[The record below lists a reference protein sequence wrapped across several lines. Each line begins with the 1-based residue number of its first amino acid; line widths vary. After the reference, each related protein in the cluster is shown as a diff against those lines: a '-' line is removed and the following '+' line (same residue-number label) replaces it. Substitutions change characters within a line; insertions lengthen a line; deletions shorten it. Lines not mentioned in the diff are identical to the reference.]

1 MMRLQTKEAQV
12 ARETLSMRKLSEV
25 LRLSL
30 EQKLS
35 VRGIAD
41 SCRLARSTVSDYLL
55 RAKAAGLSWPLP
67 AGMGDERLNALLF
80 PVHEDGSVSRPAPDM
95 VYIRNELRGRH
106 VTLQLLWDEYRSH
119 TAEGYGYS
127 QYCQLYRD
135 WLGKQAISL
144 RQEHRA
150 GEKLFVD
157 YAGDTIPIRDP
168 NSGVVTPGHLFVA
181 VLGCSNYTYAE
192 VTPTEQLPDWI
203 GAQVRALEFIRGVP
217 LVVVPDN
224 TRTAVKSPCWYDPD
238 INLTYQDLAEHY
250 GFAVIPARRRKPKDK
265 AKVEVAVL
273 IAERWILAA
282 LRHHAFFSF
291 GEVNTAVAQLLTR
304 FNDHPFKKLPGC
316 RREVFERMDRPAL
329 KALPERRYELAEWK
343 TAGVNIDYHVEIDG
357 HYYSVPY
364 RLIGQ
369 RVTARYTRSSVEFL
383 HKSQRV
389 AVHVRSFLKGRHTT
403 LPEHRPP
410 AHQQYAEWTPE
421 RIASWAG
428 TIGPNCRA
436 AALHIMASRPLPEHG
451 FRPCMGLIRLGRR
464 YTNER
469 VDRACGRAL
478 KLNIVGYRH
487 IENMLKNGRDQIP
500 SAGGPSAPAVVA
512 HDNVRGAGYYQ

>member
-1 MMRLQTKEAQV
+1 MAW
-12 ARETLSMRKLSEV
+12 ETLSMRKLSEV

-35 VRGIAD
+35 VRRIAR
-41 SCRLARSTVSDYLL
+41 SCCLARSTVSDYLW

-67 AGMGDERLNALLF
+67 AGMDEDGLNALLF
-80 PVHEDGSVSRPAPDM
+80 PVCAIGSVARQPPDM
-95 VYIRNELRGRH
+95 LYLRNELRNQH
-106 VTLQLLWDEYRSH
+106 VTLQLLWEEYRGH
-119 TAEGYGYS
+119 TPEGYSYS

-157 YAGDTIPIRDP
+157 YAGDTIPIHDP
-168 NSGVVTPGHLFVA
+168 QTGAVTPGHLFVA

-192 VTPTEQLPDWI
+192 VTPTEQLADWI
-203 GAQVRALEFIRGVP
+203 GAQVQALEFIRGVP

-224 TRTAVKSPCWYDPD
+224 TKTAVKSPCWYDPD
-238 INLTYQDLAEHY
+238 INLTYQELAEHY
-250 GFAVIPARRRKPKDK
+250 GFAVIPARCRKPKDK
-265 AKVEVAVL
+265 AKVEVGVL

-282 LRHHAFFSF
+282 LRHQVFFSF
-291 GEVNTAVAQLLTR
+291 GEVNAAVARLLTL

-316 RREVFERMDRPAL
+316 RREVFERLERPAL
-329 KALPERRYELAEWK
+329 KPLPEQRYELGEWK
-343 TAGVNIDYHVEIDG
+343 TAGVNVDYHVEIDG

-364 RLIGQ
+364 GLIKQ
-369 RVTARYTRSSVEFL
+369 RVSARYTRSSVEFF
-383 HKSQRV
+383 HKSRRV
-389 AVHVRSFLKGRHTT
+389 AVHVRSFLRGRHTT

-410 AHQQYAEWTPE
+410 AHQAYLAWTPE
-421 RIASWAG
+421 RISSWAG
-428 TIGPNCRA
+428 TIGPNCSA
-436 AALHIMASRPLPEHG
+436 AARQIMASRPLPEHG
-451 FRPCMGLIRLGRR
+451 FRPCLGLIRLGRR
-464 YTNER
+464 YGNAR

-478 KLNIVGYRH
+478 QLNIVGYRH
-487 IENMLKNGRDQIP
+487 IENMLKSGRDQIALAEESP
-500 SAGGPSAPAVVA
+500 APPVVA

>member
-1 MMRLQTKEAQV
+1 MTW
-12 ARETLSMRKLSEV
+12 ETLSMQKVSEV

-35 VRGIAD
+35 VRRIAC
-41 SCRLARSTVSDYLL
+41 SCGLARSTVSDYLGL
-55 RAKAAGLSWPLP
+55 ARVAGLGWPLP
-67 AGMGDERLNALLF
+67 EGMDEERLKGLLF
-80 PVHEDGSVSRPAPDM
+80 PVRAVGREARPLPDR
-95 VYIRNELRGRH
+95 VYIRNELKRKH
-106 VTLQLLWDEYRSH
+106 VTLQLLWEEYRGH
-119 TAEGYGYS
+119 TPEGYSYS

-135 WLGKQAISL
+135 WLGQQAVSL

-157 YAGDTIPIRDP
+157 YAGDTIPIHEP
-168 NSGVVTPGHLFVA
+168 QAGAVAAGHLFVA

-192 VTPTEQLPDWI
+192 VTLTEQLPDWI
-203 GAQVRALEFIRGVP
+203 GAQVRALEFFRGVP

-224 TRTAVKSPCWYDPD
+224 TKTAVTHPCGYDPD
-238 INLTYQDLAEHY
+238 INLTYQELAEHY

-265 AKVEVAVL
+265 AKVEVGVL

-282 LRHHAFFSF
+282 LRHQVFFSL
-291 GEVNTAVAQLLTR
+291 GEVNVAVGRLLTR

-316 RREVFERMDRPAL
+316 RREVWERMERSVL
-329 KALPERRYELAEWK
+329 KPLPERRYEWAEWK
-343 TAGVNIDYHVEIDG
+343 TASVNVDYHVAIDG

-364 RLIGQ
+364 SLIKQ
-369 RVTARYTRSSVEFL
+369 RVSVRTTQASVEFF

-389 AVHVRSFLKGRHTT
+389 AVHGRSFQKGRHTT

-410 AHQQYAEWTPE
+410 AHQKYMEWTPE
-421 RIASWAG
+421 RMASWAG

-436 AALHIMASRPLPEHG
+436 VALQIMEGRPLPEHG
-451 FRPCMGLIRLGRR
+451 FRPCLGLIRLGRR
-464 YTNER
+464 YGNDR

-478 KLNIVGYRH
+478 KLHFVGYRH

-500 SAGGPSAPAVVA
+500 LAEEPPVPAVVV

>member
-1 MMRLQTKEAQV
+1 MTW
-12 ARETLSMRKLSEV
+12 ETLSMRKLAEV

-35 VRGIAD
+35 VRKIAR
-41 SCRLARSTVSDYLL
+41 SCCLPRSTVSDYLV
-55 RAKAAGLSWPLP
+55 RARVAGLGWPLP
-67 AGMGDERLNALLF
+67 EGLDEERLKARLF
-80 PVHEDGSVSRPAPDM
+80 PVEEDPGAPRPSLDM
-95 VYIRNELRGRH
+95 VYIHNELRSQH
-106 VTLQLLWDEYRSH
+106 VTLQLLWEDYRGH
-119 TAEGYGYS
+119 TPEGYSYS

-135 WLGKQAISL
+135 WRGKQAVSL

-157 YAGDTIPIRDP
+157 YAGDTIPIHDP
-168 NSGVVTPGHLFVA
+168 ITGAVTPGHLFVA

-192 VTPTEQLPDWI
+192 VTPSEQLPEWI

-224 TRTAVKSPCWYDPD
+224 TRTAVKSPCLYDPD
-238 INLTYQDLAEHY
+238 INLTYQELAEHY
-250 GFAVIPARRRKPKDK
+250 GFAVIPARSRKPKDK
-265 AKVEVAVL
+265 AKVEAGVL

-282 LRHHAFFSF
+282 LRHHTFFSF
-291 GEVNTAVAQLLTR
+291 GEVNVAVAPLLTR

-316 RREVFERMDRPAL
+316 RREVFERLERPLL
-329 KALPERRYELAEWK
+329 KPLPEGRYELAEWR
-343 TAGVNIDYHVEIDG
+343 TAGVNVDYHVEIDG
-357 HYYSVPY
+357 HYYSVPFG
-364 RLIGQ
+364 LIKQ
-369 RVTARYTRSSVEFL
+369 RVSARYTRSSVECF
-383 HKSQRV
+383 HKSRRV
-389 AVHVRSFLKGRHTT
+389 AVHVRSFVKGGYTT

-410 AHQQYAEWTPE
+410 AHQKYLEWTPE

-428 TIGPNCRA
+428 TIGPNCRTV
-436 AALHIMASRPLPEHG
+436 ALRIMANRPLPEHG

-464 YTNER
+464 YSNER
-469 VDRACGRAL
+469 VDRACARAL

-500 SAGGPSAPAVVA
+500 LAEESPAPAVVA